1 MPVSDEIT
9 IEKGQMLGAWR
20 EGINAARNMTGSI
33 HDNAMAQRIGM
44 RGGTVA
50 GTVHLDLFAPLVQK
64 AFGKSWFEQGSVS
77 MFYTF
82 ATLDKEEIR
91 LVMDEPPKGKKAA
104 QVKAH
109 VEMHDG
115 KVVME
120 GTVAVGDSK
129 EPTRLQN
136 VEMKDAPREELRI
149 LAGINVGE
157 EIGPKDVMATPEGV
171 TARFENLEDT
181 IDWYKDA
188 SPWGPPIVPLS
199 SLFGLIHIYPNQSFK
214 GVPFFGATEIR
225 MYNGPAK
232 VGVQYRAVNKIKSI
246 GTGGRT
252 ELFWVDG
259 WLYEKGSDKLV
270 ATMRHL
276 NRYMKAG
283 SPLYPE
289 IK

>member
-1 MPVSDEIT
+1 MANGIT
-9 IEKGQMLGAWR
+9 IEKRQMFGAWR

-33 HDNAMAQRIGM
+33 HDNAMAQKIGM

-82 ATLDKEEIR
+82 ATLDREEIR
-91 LVMDEPPKGKKAA
+91 LVMDVPPKA
-104 QVKAH
+104 QKNVILKAH
-109 VEMHDG
+109 VEMRDG

-120 GTVAVGDSK
+120 GTVGAGSAK

-136 VEMKDAPREELRI
+136 VEMKNAPREELRI
-149 LAGINVGE
+149 LAGIHVGD
-157 EIGPKDVMATPEGV
+157 EIGPKEVIATSEAV
-171 TARFENLEDT
+171 KTRFENLEES
-181 IDWYKDA
+181 IDWYRDA

-214 GVPFFGATEIR
+214 GVPFFGATELR
-225 MYNGPAK
+225 LYSGPAK

-252 ELFWVDG
+252 EFFWVDG
-259 WLYEKGSDKLV
+259 WLYEKGTDKLV

-276 NRYMKAG
+276 DRYMKAG